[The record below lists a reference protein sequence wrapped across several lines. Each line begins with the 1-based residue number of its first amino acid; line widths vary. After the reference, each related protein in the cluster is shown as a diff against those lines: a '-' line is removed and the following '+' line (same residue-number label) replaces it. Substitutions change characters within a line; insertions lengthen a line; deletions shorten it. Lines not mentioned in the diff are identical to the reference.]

1 MIKRMDRITIS
12 NVKGIANSAFDVQLI
27 PNKPTL
33 VVAPN
38 GFGKSSITAAFGSLR
53 SKRMELDKDERHKG
67 DEDLNPSL
75 KISYTMQDGSRIEKE
90 ANHEKN
96 ELAAE
101 FGVHVIN
108 SQLISKAKKLKIA
121 GANIVTSAIEVT
133 PVVLIKNIP
142 EKAKFS
148 YSYATAKG
156 SFGRNGKVLPNISSL
171 LIDNCV
177 MAKIWNQV
185 DFSKQAQVGVKK
197 TIKALQD
204 DINAKNGNSEQI
216 LASITDDII
225 QEVSAIDFVSGI
237 LASLAESGINY
248 ASKIEA
254 ILAALQVGDIHA
266 RDKAAFKKA
275 GERANYVFEKTAYI
289 EDFSALKGTWHN
301 IQPKETGDGLV
312 VSFPKANQI
321 SNGERDIICFVAQL
335 KKAKLQLKKNKAII
349 LVIDEIFDYLDDANL
364 VACQYHLTQMISE
377 LKSEGRQIFPLIMTH
392 LNPGFFRNFTFS
404 DQKVCYLNK
413 IAVADRA
420 VESIIAKRDDPAISN
435 AISKHFLHFHSDNM
449 DLSGEFQA
457 LGLPAGLATAFQFS
471 QHCANHLQRYV
482 EGKSFDPLAVC
493 SGVRRK
499 VEKLSFDLIRAEFQ
513 DEFLE
518 THKTVNKLQ
527 FAQSAGVTVPEV
539 YFLLAVIYNDA
550 MHVRPNQDNF
560 SGLGAKLANLTIKHM
575 ISMLIEPEGVP
586 NIA

>member
-1 MIKRMDRITIS
+1 MIKRIDSIAIS
-12 NVKGIANSAFDVQLI
+12 NVKGIENSVFDVQLI

-53 SKRMELDKDERHKG
+53 SKRMDLDKDECHQG
-67 DEDLNPSL
+67 DEYLNPSL

-90 ANHEKN
+90 ASHEKN

-101 FGVHVIN
+101 FGVHAIN
-108 SQLISKAKKLKIA
+108 SQLVSKAKKLKIA

-148 YSYATAKG
+148 YSYATAKE
-156 SFGRNGKVLPNISSL
+156 SFGKNGKVLPNISNL
-171 LIDNCV
+171 LTDNRV

-185 DFSKQAQVGVKK
+185 DFSKQAQVGVKN
-197 TIKALQD
+197 TIKSLQD
-204 DINAKNGNSEQI
+204 DINAKAGNSEQI
-216 LASITDDII
+216 LASVAHDII
-225 QEVSAIDFVSGI
+225 QAVSAIDFISGI
-237 LASLAESGINY
+237 LASLAESGINH

-254 ILAALQVGDIHA
+254 ILAALQVGDIHTN
-266 RDKAAFKKA
+266 DKAAFKKA
-275 GERANYVFEKTAYI
+275 GERANYLIEKAAYI
-289 EDFSALKGTWHN
+289 EDFRALKGTWHN

-312 VSFPKANQI
+312 IAFPKANQI

-335 KKAKLQLKKNKAII
+335 KKAKLQLKKNKTII

-404 DQKVCYLNK
+404 DQKICYLNK
-413 IAVADRA
+413 IAVADKS
-420 VESIIAKRDDPAISN
+420 VENIISKRDDPTISD
-435 AISKHFLHFHSDNM
+435 AISKHFLHFHSDDM
-449 DLSGEFQA
+449 DLSNEFQA
-457 LGLPAGLATAFQFS
+457 LRLPAGLAMASQFS
-471 QHCANHLQRYV
+471 LHCANHLQRYV
-482 EGKSFDPLAVC
+482 EGRSFDPLAVC
-493 SGVRRK
+493 SGVRRQ
-499 VEKLSFDLIRAEFQ
+499 VEQLSYNLIREEFQ
-513 DEFLE
+513 GEFLSV
-518 THKTVNKLQ
+518 HKTVNKLQ
-527 FAQSAGVTVPEV
+527 FAQSKGVAVPEI

-575 ISMLIEPEGVP
+575 ISTLIEPEAP
-586 NIA
+586 